1 MNIFLLI
8 CLFLSFTVW
17 IIAPIRQIGQKYF
30 MFFLILISG
39 DVITIICRYTFHSRT
54 NVFYI
59 ISDLLCLISI
69 QGRKSSKL
77 LIMLISVLS
86 ITTFIVEFWGLGYK
100 GEFLLITFCNF
111 LLFYKFFQQSIIKY
125 TEEKILSIFL
135 GCLSLYELISV
146 TKLVGFITDAAS
158 ATLYFE
164 IATAIQILFG
174 LFFCIFKESNSR
186 LLIKLE

>member
-1 MNIFLLI
+1 MPFLKFYCMDYCPYKTDRAKIFYVFPDINFRRCNNNNLQVY
-8 CLFLSFTVW
+8 FSF
-17 IIAPIRQIGQKYF
+17 
-30 MFFLILISG
+30 
-39 DVITIICRYTFHSRT
+39 RT

-164 IATAIQILFG
+164 IVLPMRVLTLFR
-174 LFFCIFKESNSR
+174 IH
-186 LLIKLE
+186 IV